1 VARDEVH
8 ELTAAYAL
16 DALDERAQ
24 AEYEAHLDA
33 CADCQAELASLQ
45 GAAASL
51 AYAVDAP
58 APAPA
63 LRDRILVQARSERA
77 NVVPLRRRWTL
88 PVAATAAAVAA
99 CAALVLG
106 LWAASLRS
114 SLADERQAASE
125 LTELVDAER
134 IPLQGVDGAVLVGRA
149 GEAVLVVRGLASA
162 PEGKLY
168 EAWVSADGETML
180 PAGTFDAEDERT
192 IFRLTRRLPPGGLVA
207 VTLEDRPVEQP
218 QGEVVFT
225 SQTA

>member
-1 VARDEVH
+1 VARDEIH
-8 ELTAAYAL
+8 GLTAAYAL
-16 DALDERAQ
+16 DALDEREH

-33 CADCQAELASLQ
+33 CSDCQAELASLQ

-51 AYAVDAP
+51 AYAADARAP
-58 APAPA
+58 APE
-63 LRDRILVQARSERA
+63 LRDRILAQARSERE
-77 NVVPLRRRWTL
+77 NVVPLRRRWVL
-88 PVAATAAAVAA
+88 PAAGVAAAVAA
-99 CAALVLG
+99 CAALALG

-114 SLADERQAASE
+114 SLADEREAASE
-125 LTELVDAER
+125 LAELVDAER
-134 IPLQGVDGAVLVGRA
+134 FPLEGVDGAVLVERN
-149 GEAVLVVRGLASA
+149 GEATLVVRGLEEA

-180 PAGTFDAEDERT
+180 PAGTFDAEQDQT
-192 IFRLTRRLPPGGLVA
+192 IFRLTRPLPPGGLVA